1 MEKNVW
7 YFMIVDGLMKA
18 IEEIKAQFPC
28 FVGVETVEMN
38 WIELT
43 ITARTEDFGAI
54 EKKLAPYA

>member
-7 YFMIVDGLMKA
+7 YFMIVDGLMET
-18 IEEIKAQFPC
+18 IETIKAQFPC
-28 FVGVETVEMN
+28 FVEVETVELN

-43 ITARTEDFGAI
+43 ITAHTEDVGTI